1 MAKTKKSKQWGCVL
15 LDNYNDEFYEG
26 VEEMLEQERKDQ
38 IAAGEDEDDVYVQD
52 IDSYINE
59 SSELQ
64 YSDLGGYKFPK
75 HFLVCGY
82 YSSRYGFGSGAGGK
96 AILNADIY
104 TVLSKAGKDCDYM
117 KLGWEKKNGNL
128 KFIGTHHDGTVTYE
142 IRELTDKGAE
152 LYEDWEYGDR
162 LGSLNVQQIHEK
174 MWKSPVY
181 TKRIT
186 MDILK

>member
-15 LDNYNDEFYEG
+15 LDNYNDEYYEG
-26 VEEMLEQERKDQ
+26 VEEQLEKERQDQ
-38 IAAGEDEDDVYVQD
+38 TDVDEDEEDDYED
-52 IDSYINE
+52 IYDYINQT
-59 SSELQ
+59 SELQ
-64 YSDLGGYKFPK
+64 YSDLKDYKFPNN
-75 HFLVCGY
+75 FLVCGY

-96 AILNADIY
+96 AILDADIY

-128 KFIGTHHDGTVTYE
+128 KLIGTHHDGTVTYE
-142 IRELTDKGAE
+142 IRELTDKGAD
-152 LYEDWEYGDR
+152 LYKDWEYGDR
-162 LGSLNVQQIHEK
+162 LRNLDVQQIHEK

>member
-1 MAKTKKSKQWGCVL
+1 MAKAKKSKQWGYVL
-15 LDNYNDEFYEG
+15 LDSYNDEYYEG
-26 VEEMLEQERKDQ
+26 IEEMLENERKDQ
-38 IAAGEDEDDVYVQD
+38 IAAGEDPEDVYVQD
-52 IDSYINE
+52 IESYINE

-64 YSDLGGYKFPK
+64 YSELNYYNFPK
-75 HFLVCGY
+75 HYLVCGY

-96 AILNADIY
+96 AILDADIY

-128 KFIGTHHDGTVTYE
+128 KLIGTHHDGTVTYE

-152 LYEDWEYGDR
+152 LYQDWEYGDR
-162 LGSLNVQQIHEK
+162 FSNLSVKQIHEK

-186 MDILK
+186 MDVLN

>member
-15 LDNYNDEFYEG
+15 LDNYNDEYYEG
-26 VEEMLEQERKDQ
+26 VEEQLEKARQEQ
-38 IAAGEDEDDVYVQD
+38 TEDEDEEEDYEDVYD
-52 IDSYINE
+52 YINQA
-59 SSELQ
+59 SEIQ
-64 YSDLGGYKFPK
+64 YSDLKDYKFPDN
-75 HFLVCGY
+75 FLVCGY

-104 TVLSKAGKDCDYM
+104 TVLSKTGKDCDYM
-117 KLGWEKKNGNL
+117 KLGWERKNGNL

-152 LYEDWEYGDR
+152 LYKDWEYGDR
-162 LGSLNVQQIHEK
+162 LGNLDVQQIHEK

>member
-15 LDNYNDEFYEG
+15 LDSYNDEYYE
-26 VEEMLEQERKDQ
+26 EAEKRLEQERQDQ
-38 IAAGEDEDDVYVQD
+38 IACGEDEEDIYVQD
-52 IDSYINE
+52 IYDYINE
-59 SSELQ
+59 AADEQ
-64 YSDLGGYKFPK
+64 YAQLEDYKFPK

-117 KLGWEKKNGNL
+117 KLGWERKNGNL